1 MLQFT
6 DANLNNLLAF
16 LNRVQ
21 LSGEEAPAMVDITS
35 KVRNE
40 QALRAKPPA
49 PPAPKKAATKKAA
62 PKKNTGI

>member
-1 MLQFT
+1 MIQLT

-49 PPAPKKAATKKAA
+49 PKKAATKKAA
-62 PKKNTGI
+62 PKKNTGN